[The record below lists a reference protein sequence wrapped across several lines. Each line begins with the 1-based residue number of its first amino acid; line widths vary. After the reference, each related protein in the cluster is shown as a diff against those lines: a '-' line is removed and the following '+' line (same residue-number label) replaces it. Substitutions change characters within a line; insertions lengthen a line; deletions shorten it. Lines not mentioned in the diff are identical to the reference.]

1 MGQEALLRLFN
12 QFGAIIDDSH
22 VVYTSGRHGRAYV
35 NKDALFPWPN
45 LVETICKELASR
57 LHDTQVDVVV
67 GPVAGG
73 VAYAFELARHL
84 GPEVL
89 RIYAEKADGGGFVL
103 KRGFD
108 KLVEGKR
115 VLVVED
121 ILNTGGSVAAVIRA
135 VQDAGGT
142 IVAIAAIC
150 NRGGVTADQLQVP
163 QLVSLVNVTMESW
176 EAKDCPLCRD
186 NVPINTKVGH
196 GAEFVA
202 AQNQVVN

>member
-1 MGQEALLRLFN
+1 
-12 QFGAIIDDSH
+12 
-22 VVYTSGRHGRAYV
+22 
-35 NKDALFPWPN
+35 
-45 LVETICKELASR
+45 
-57 LHDTQVDVVV
+57 
-67 GPVAGG
+67 
-73 VAYAFELARHL
+73 L

-89 RIYAEKADGGGFVL
+89 RIYAEKADGGNFIL

-108 KLVEGKR
+108 KLVTNKR

-121 ILNTGGSVAAVIRA
+121 ILNTGGSVASVIRA

-142 IVAIAAIC
+142 VVAVAAIC

-196 GAEFVA
+196 GAQFLA